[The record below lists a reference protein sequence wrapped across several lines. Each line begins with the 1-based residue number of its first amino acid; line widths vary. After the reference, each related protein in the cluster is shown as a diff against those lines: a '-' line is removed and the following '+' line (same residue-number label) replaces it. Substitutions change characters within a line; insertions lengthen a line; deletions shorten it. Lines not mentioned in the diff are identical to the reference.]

1 MAPTMTTITT
11 QRSKV
16 ITEEP
21 EDDDVFVRVSLTVP
35 GDEPGTRTVRHL
47 RYQPVSDY
55 DAAVAFAVSMADQ
68 LAYPVHVVPLS
79 YSDVRNTER
88 FAPNCDA
95 VASMDDQERGQ
106 MRQVVVTTCAE
117 VMRDC
122 DDWQVRADCFDILTQ
137 LKVIHHES

>member
-1 MAPTMTTITT
+1 MTTITT
-11 QRSKV
+11 QRNRV

-47 RYQPVSDY
+47 PYQPISDY
-55 DAAVAFAVSMADQ
+55 DAAVAWAVSMADQ

-79 YSDVRNTER
+79 YRDIRNTGR
-88 FAPNCDA
+88 FTPICDA
-95 VASMDDQERGQ
+95 VASMDDQQRGQ
-106 MRQVVVTTCAE
+106 MRQVVVTTAAT

-122 DDWQVRADCFDILTQ
+122 DDPEIRADMFDVLRQ